1 MSSVRALD
9 DQSGSGG
16 TLDTVA
22 REATGTVDAPAS
34 NVGAAAAPGW

>member
-16 TLDTVA
+16 TLDTVT
-22 REATGTVDAPAS
+22 REATG
-34 NVGAAAAPGW
+34 AAACPRQ